1 MTMKNKFIGEQAAF
15 IVDKYLSDNNFLC
28 TRQCFRNEASLFARS
43 PIHEAPKNLMTLN
56 EMLEEYISLKEQK
69 ETMDKEKANLEHAKN
84 QILMHMN
91 TYNVSGLIPPP
102 AAKSTLTHVP
112 QPAIISNKSHP
123 GVSTSGQNKF
133 NTQLQPPSSIS
144 NISSRKRKDISDMD
158 APSAPKHHHTL
169 SGRRIPIQGI
179 NVTMSSQIDT
189 NISSMENSFVAT
201 CDGEA
206 VPTSYN
212 AISCKR
218 VMASPTKQM
227 ASKETSHCIS
237 PVMTNSDKPSKISDH
252 EAVPTS
258 YNAISCKR
266 VMASPTKEMASKET
280 SHCISPVMTNSDK
293 PSKISDHEAVPTS
306 YNAISCKR
314 VMASPTKQMASKE
327 TSHCISPVMTNSD
340 KPSKSDHEESML
352 GFDSADVPESLKN
365 QLFNE
370 ISTPAS
376 ENQFD
381 NSAFDDLLNLDDL
394 LIVDDL
400 LNVDDLFNSDDDDI
414 YKLIDFSS

>member
-1 MTMKNKFIGEQAAF
+1 MNNKFIGEQAAF
-15 IVDKYLSDNNFLC
+15 IVDKYLSDNNFSC
-28 TRQCFRNEASLFARS
+28 TRQCFRNEVSLFAHS

-227 ASKETSHCIS
+227 ASKET
-237 PVMTNSDKPSKISDH
+237 K
-252 EAVPTS
+252 
-258 YNAISCKR
+258 
-266 VMASPTKEMASKET
+266 MASKET

>member
-1 MTMKNKFIGEQAAF
+1 MNNKFIGEQATF
-15 IVDKYLSDNNFLC
+15 IVDKYLSDNNFSC
-28 TRQCFRNEASLFARS
+28 TRQCFRNEVSLFAHS

-158 APSAPKHHHTL
+158 APSAPKHHHTS

-189 NISSMENSFVAT
+189 NISSMENSFVVP

-206 VPTSYN
+206 VTTSCN

-218 VMASPTKQM
+218 VMASPTKQ
-227 ASKETSHCIS
+227 
-237 PVMTNSDKPSKISDH
+237 
-252 EAVPTS
+252 
-258 YNAISCKR
+258 
-266 VMASPTKEMASKET
+266 MASKET

-352 GFDSADVPESLKN
+352 GIDSADVPESLKN

-381 NSAFDDLLNLDDL
+381 NSAFDDHLNLDDL